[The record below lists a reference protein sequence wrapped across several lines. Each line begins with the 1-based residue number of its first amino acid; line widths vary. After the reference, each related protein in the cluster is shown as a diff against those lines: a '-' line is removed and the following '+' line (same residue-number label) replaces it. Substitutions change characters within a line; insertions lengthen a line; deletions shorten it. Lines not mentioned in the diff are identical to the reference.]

1 MRKTVFGIR
10 PSAQCF
16 ILFGFGQEFSFS
28 ASLVFMF
35 RVESPRPRREHR
47 PNCTKRPR
55 HERKLHPRSDPAAR
69 HALREGSS
77 TRDAASG
84 GTEVTPAL
92 RSRGGHYH
100 KSPNDAT
107 LQLCTPK
114 RELEQFV
121 HPPLLAANYINA
133 NISGVL

>member
-1 MRKTVFGIR
+1 MLNILRTFQLGFHRFFSLCLCSAWNRRDRDASTALTVQNTPNTR
-10 PSAQCF
+10 
-16 ILFGFGQEFSFS
+16 
-28 ASLVFMF
+28 
-35 RVESPRPRREHR
+35 ESCSRAATLP
-47 PNCTKRPR
+47 
-55 HERKLHPRSDPAAR
+55 PAAR
-69 HALREGSS
+69 RLF

-92 RSRGGHYH
+92 RSRGRYYH

-114 RELEQFV
+114 RELEQFF